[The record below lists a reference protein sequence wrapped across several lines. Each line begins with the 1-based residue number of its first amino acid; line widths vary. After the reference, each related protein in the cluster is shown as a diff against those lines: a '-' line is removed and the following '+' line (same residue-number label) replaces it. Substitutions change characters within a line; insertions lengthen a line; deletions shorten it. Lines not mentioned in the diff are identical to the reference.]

1 MSPYSFSTFTA
12 RSRTEYE
19 PGRMAA
25 WPVLKLMPS
34 MTPVNFLTAAGSSSG
49 QPSSSLK
56 PLRVSGSSGHLSL
69 ASGMPSL
76 SLSGSGQP
84 SASSKPS
91 LSSGSFGH
99 LSLTSGMPSLSLSGS
114 GQPSSSSNPSRSS
127 ATVGHLSSLPR
138 MPSPSG
144 SGLGGGGI
152 TTTSFFTTVLL
163 LRSISPKFTN
173 TLPSASKSGP
183 S

>member
-1 MSPYSFSTFTA
+1 MSPYSFKTATA
-12 RSRTEYE
+12 RSRIWYE
-19 PGRMAA
+19 PGRMVACA
-25 WPVLKLMPS
+25 VLKLIPS

-56 PLRVSGSSGHLSL
+56 PLRVSASSGHLSL

-84 SASSKPS
+84 SASSNPS

-99 LSLTSGMPSLSLSGS
+99 LSLMSGMPSLSLSTS

-127 ATVGHLSSLPR
+127 GTVGHLSSLPR

-144 SGLGGGGI
+144 SGLGGGGM
-152 TTTSFFTTVLL
+152 TTTSFFTKVLL
-163 LRSISPKFTN
+163 PRSISPKFRYK
-173 TLPSASKSGP
+173 LP
-183 S
+183 